1 MTSDALDLPVLQAVR
16 LKGRT
21 TPEALVDT
29 VEADADAVSA
39 AVAVLV
45 AAGCLL
51 TGRAVRLTD
60 DGRARLDSLLA
71 DERAGVDRDAV
82 AASYATF
89 RALNADFKSVVSD
102 WQLKDG
108 QPNPHDEA
116 DRDNAEHD
124 DAVLD
129 RLREVH
135 ASVAPVIEAIAAQVP
150 RIGWYGEK
158 LRRALARV
166 DAGEHVWVARPLIDS
181 YHTVWFELHEE
192 LIGLSGLT
200 REDEA
205 EAGHA

>member
-29 VEADADAVSA
+29 VEADADAVGA
-39 AVAVLV
+39 AVEALV
-45 AAGCLL
+45 AAGCLV
-51 TGRAVRLTD
+51 TGRAVKLTD
-60 DGRARLDSLLA
+60 DGRARLSALLA

-89 RALNADFKSVVSD
+89 RTLNAVFKSVVSD

-108 QPNPHDEA
+108 QPNPHDET
-116 DRDNAEHD
+116 DPGNSDHD
-124 DAVLD
+124 AAVLD

-135 ASVAPVIEAIAAQVP
+135 AAVSPVIEAVAAQVP

-166 DAGEHVWVARPLIDS
+166 DAGEHTWVARPIIDS

-192 LIGLSGLT
+192 LIGLAGLT
-200 REDEA
+200 RADEA